1 MKSRARLCARRA
13 PKYLHQQN
21 LPFITFWIWSGHVL
35 GFRARTRARTLMMR
49 ATLFLEQDDHL
60 DYFIAILA
68 QNLKR
73 KFCCTR
79 TKKYIF
85 GSLHDKK
92 WNYSFNAKMKSW
104 LDMRKQYSTWVSS
117 FFLKKE
123 IPFAFLV
130 AIIAQKANFY
140 ASWSLIIFWN
150 HQCFEIKIWNCFD
163 FTNILS
169 KQTNFLLLQE

>member
-1 MKSRARLCARRA
+1 MHYEVARAVVRA
-13 PKYLHQQN
+13 PSAK
-21 LPFITFWIWSGHVL
+21 TFTSTKLAFYH
-35 GFRARTRARTLMMR
+35 
-49 ATLFLEQDDHL
+49 FLNM
-60 DYFIAILA
+60 ILA
-68 QNLKR
+68 SVGFPRAHPRTHPHDARHSISWARWSSWLLYR
-73 KFCCTR
+73 YYW

-92 WNYSFNAKMKSW
+92 WNYRFNAKMKSW

-140 ASWSLIIFWN
+140 VSWSLIIFWN

-169 KQTNFLLLQE
+169 KQTIFLLF